1 MKSHISAIS
10 PHTVYDNLLVIL
22 LAGQVESG
30 LRVSQVVPH
39 GAPAARTRIEL
50 VHVASR
56 GEGG

>member
-1 MKSHISAIS
+1 MKSHISPIS

-22 LAGQVESG
+22 LAVRSSPDYEF
-30 LRVSQVVPH
+30 SQVVPH